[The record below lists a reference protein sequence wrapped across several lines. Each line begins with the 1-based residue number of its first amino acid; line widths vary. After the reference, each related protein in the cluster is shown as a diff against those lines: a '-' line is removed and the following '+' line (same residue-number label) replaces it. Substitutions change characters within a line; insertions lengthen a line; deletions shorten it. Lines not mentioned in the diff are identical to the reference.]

1 MKDKKITALVLFSG
15 GLDSILA
22 VKILEKQ
29 GIDVTALS
37 FESYFF
43 DTKQAESS
51 AEKNNI
57 KLITSDISENHW
69 DITKNPRFGHGKNLN
84 PCVDCHALMFRE
96 AFLMKDE
103 MRIDILA
110 TGEVLGQRPFSQ
122 NNNAFNK
129 IENYIDLKGKI
140 LRPLSGKILPETV
153 YEKEGFVNREELEDI
168 QGRSRKQQLQLA
180 KDFGVEYFP
189 TPSGGCKLTEKEFSD
204 KLQKLIDF
212 CKEPAKA
219 DFELLQFGRH
229 FWEGVDGKIFHF
241 IVGRNKE
248 DNERIILLRDEK
260 DLIIEKDDK
269 KGPTVLIR
277 GLNDVSRELAIEKA
291 RKFIWEYSKNE
302 LEDWR
307 MLKIKIDEK

>member
-1 MKDKKITALVLFSG
+1 MNEKKVTALVLFSG

-57 KLITSDISENHW
+57 KLITRDISENHW

-96 AFLMKDE
+96 AFSMKDE
-103 MRIDILA
+103 MGIDILA

-153 YEKEGFVNREELEDI
+153 YEKEGFVDREKLEDV

-189 TPSGGCKLTEKEFSD
+189 TPAGGCKLTEREFSN
-204 KLQKLIDF
+204 KLQKIMDF
-212 CKEPAKA
+212 CEEPTKS

-229 FWEGVDGKIFHF
+229 FWNGVDGKILHF

-260 DLIIEKDDK
+260 DLIVEKDDK

-291 RKFIWEYSKNE
+291 QEYIWKYSKNNFDDWRE
-302 LEDWR
+302 LEIIVKR
-307 MLKIKIDEK
+307 R